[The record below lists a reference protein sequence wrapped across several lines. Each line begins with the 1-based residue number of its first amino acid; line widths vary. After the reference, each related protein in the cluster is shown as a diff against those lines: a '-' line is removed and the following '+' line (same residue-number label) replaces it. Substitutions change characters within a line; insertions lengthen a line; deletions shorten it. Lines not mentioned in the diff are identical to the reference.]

1 MARVLI
7 VGCGCRGRSLGS
19 ALASEGHAVRGTSR
33 NSEGAG
39 LISGSGIEG
48 VIADPSVL
56 GTLLPLLEG
65 VTVVVWMLG
74 RVASPELHGPRL
86 ESMLGKL
93 VDSGV
98 RGFVYEEGPGA
109 SLVLDAGERWRMPV
123 AVAASDELPAA
134 VESVLGA

>member
-7 VGCGCRGRSLGS
+7 VGCGCRGRALGS
-19 ALASEGHAVRGTSR
+19 ALACEGHAVRGTSR
-33 NSEGAG
+33 SPEGAA
-39 LISGSGIEG
+39 LVSGSGIEG
-48 VIADPSVL
+48 VVADPLLL

-74 RVASPELHGPRL
+74 RVDSPDLHGPRL

-98 RGFVYEEGPGA
+98 RGFVYEDGPGA
-109 SLVLDAGERWRMPV
+109 ALVRAAGERWRMPV
-123 AVAASDELPAA
+123 AVAPSDGLRDA
-134 VESVLGA
+134 VESVLAG

>member
-19 ALASEGHAVRGTSR
+19 ALLSEGHTVRGTSR
-33 NSEGAG
+33 TSEGAEA
-39 LISGSGIEG
+39 ISDSGIDG
-48 VIADPSVL
+48 VVADPMVL

-65 VTVVVWMLG
+65 VTMVVWMLG

-98 RGFVYEEGPGA
+98 RGFVYEDGPGA
-109 SLVLDAGERWRMPV
+109 
-123 AVAASDELPAA
+123 AV
-134 VESVLGA
+134 